1 MCLKTP
7 QLGVEIQEQGG
18 PGTEKQ
24 ARKEKAVCQA
34 ADCPLGSVLWMRFCF
49 LPPCTARAAGLGMI
63 FSLSCA
69 LGFRCL
75 TSSLVLPL
83 CWGSFLGLHVQRAAF
98 LPCGGLSLR
107 LHGRES
113 VIAALLA
120 VPQLLMF

>member
-1 MCLKTP
+1 M
-7 QLGVEIQEQGG
+7 EIQEHGAL
-18 PGTEKQ
+18 GTEKQ

-34 ADCPLGSVLWMRFCF
+34 ANCPLGSVLWMWFCF
-49 LPPCTARAAGLGMI
+49 SHPVLHELLVWARS
-63 FSLSCA
+63 FSLACA

-83 CWGSFLGLHVQRAAF
+83 CWGSLLGLRIQRAAF